1 MAVSVLFNGDKDH
14 TAPTLTDIVTDQG
27 YSPYWSL
34 TGPTI
39 RQYYCII
46 VLMYNDI
53 HNIVAFHA
61 EVNNE
66 YEKV

>member
-1 MAVSVLFNGDKDH
+1 MGRESQF
-14 TAPTLTDIVTDQG
+14 
-27 YSPYWSL
+27 
-34 TGPTI
+34 
-39 RQYYCII
+39 